1 MVQTYTS
8 SSVYVCAHKHVWVGA
23 HRVLKRDSGPLQ
35 LELQVAVSHMT

>member
-23 HRVLKRDSGPLQ
+23 PRVLKRDSGPLQ
-35 LELQVAVSHMT
+35 LKLQVAVSHMT